1 MRRRPAY
8 LGTTSGGRPPVAHL
22 FLGAECIHG
31 GMTSKSV
38 FGCQSL
44 PFRLF
49 TKVCAGTYVESV
61 QLSADGK
68 VSFGA
73 VAVTESRDWVIN
85 CITPSSYGNFAK
97 VVVKHRL
104 LGHWFMHFI

>member
-1 MRRRPAY
+1 MRRRRPAY

-38 FGCQSL
+38 FSCQYL

-49 TKVCAGTYVESV
+49 TKAYAGTYVKSV
-61 QLSADGK
+61 QLSVDGT

-73 VAVTESRDWVIN
+73 VAVTEV
-85 CITPSSYGNFAK
+85 
-97 VVVKHRL
+97 
-104 LGHWFMHFI
+104 